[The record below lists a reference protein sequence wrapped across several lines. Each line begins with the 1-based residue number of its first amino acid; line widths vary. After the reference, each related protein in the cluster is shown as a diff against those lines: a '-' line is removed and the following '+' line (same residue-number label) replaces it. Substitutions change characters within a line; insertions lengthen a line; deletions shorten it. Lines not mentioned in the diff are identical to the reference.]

1 MDQFMMKWEKI
12 PQIYPL
18 FVFTVITFIAYI
30 LSLDAFFV
38 IMLIVTAL
46 QFMFFCFM
54 ASHNWAKRNEEV
66 EETDDDP
73 SGNSNI
79 SKKFFD
85 HM

>member
-1 MDQFMMKWEKI
+1 MTKWERI

-18 FVFTVITFIAYI
+18 FVVVVITFIAYI
-30 LSLDAFFV
+30 LNLDTFFI

-46 QFMFFCFM
+46 QFMYFCFN
-54 ASHNWAKRNEEV
+54 ASYKWAKKNEKT
-66 EETDDDP
+66 EEPENDP

-79 SKKFFD
+79 SKKFID